1 MVRLGRLLKGA
12 GPDMVQGVAK
22 EYLKAERE
30 ISKKVRKANEAF
42 RKKKNSK

>member
-1 MVRLGRLLKGA
+1 
-12 GPDMVQGVAK
+12 MVQGVAK